1 MIFLSVQFSCIF
13 LFMSAIL
20 PLQYSCTRNEE
31 WNLFTGSSLGSL
43 ENSIMKRGNVVNQA
57 IFLLFLYS
65 RINLI
70 FFTFLNIIQ
79 LKILSKQK
87 QRVAQ
92 RRTIFEPLVLAR
104 ELWETILCL
113 RRTINTQ
120 FWLEGTF
127 GCRRTLLKTLPT
139 NWKTWMISFQS
150 ITSNTQT
157 SRGQHNPRGRT
168 TTQLQET
175 TSAFEYNFYLS
186 PKKVSFY

>member
-1 MIFLSVQFSCIF
+1 MLLIKQCYCYLYILVCYFILVFIVQ
-13 LFMSAIL
+13 LEIL
-20 PLQYSCTRNEE
+20 C
-31 WNLFTGSSLGSL
+31 
-43 ENSIMKRGNVVNQA
+43 KH
-57 IFLLFLYS
+57 
-65 RINLI
+65 
-70 FFTFLNIIQ
+70 
-79 LKILSKQK
+79 K

-92 RRTIFEPLVLAR
+92 RKTIFVPLVLAR

-150 ITSNTQT
+150 ITSNTRKW
-157 SRGQHNPRGRT
+157 RGQHNPRGQT

-175 TSAFEYNFYLS
+175 TSAFKYNFYH
-186 PKKVSFY
+186 PKRYLFIRISTLEICIYKQ